1 MRITRKNLGGASEP
15 RPGPSTFDPFS
26 RRPPSCIDIERIST
40 HYNLTWRARDVARI
54 RRAHNGAS
62 GQRDQIRGCASAK
75 VSLLAGDRTA
85 IYRQP
90 SDHHRSATHQ
100 ELGVSR
106 ISFCCLGCIR
116 RHFATGVENVKQH
129 SSLFFCAKESAC
141 IFPLELFPFAGSR
154 PRLAMTARPD
164 RACVAGLFR
173 SVGGTCAHEHAAFFR
188 RLNASNSMR
197 PLKAVRRVE

>member
-1 MRITRKNLGGASEP
+1 VRITRKNLGGASEP

-26 RRPPSCIDIERIST
+26 RRPPSCIDIERTST
-40 HYNLTWRARDVARI
+40 HDNLASS
-54 RRAHNGAS
+54 RRNANPPRSQRSAGATRPNS
-62 GQRDQIRGCASAK
+62 WQRSAN
-75 VSLLAGDRTA
+75 VSLLAGDTTA

-106 ISFCCLGCIR
+106 ISFRCLGCISA
-116 RHFATGVENVKQH
+116 HFATGVENVKQH

-164 RACVAGLFR
+164 CARDAGLFP
-173 SVGGTCAHEHAAFFR
+173 SVGGTGAHEHAAFFR